1 VLAKMEPVIKFD
13 KEHAAHE
20 GVPDDAPSVTNASS
34 TAAAPKRP
42 RGKKPN

>member
-1 VLAKMEPVIKFD
+1 VIKFD

-20 GVPDDAPSVTNASS
+20 GVPEDAPHVTDTSPA
-34 TAAAPKRP
+34 AAAPKRP